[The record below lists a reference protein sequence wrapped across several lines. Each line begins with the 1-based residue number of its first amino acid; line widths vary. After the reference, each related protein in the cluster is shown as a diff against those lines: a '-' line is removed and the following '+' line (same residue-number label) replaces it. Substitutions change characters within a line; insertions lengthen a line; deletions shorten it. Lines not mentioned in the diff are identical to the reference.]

1 MNRLDVLGIIEITD
15 GMKLIE
21 LNEKINRSVLSYG
34 IEAKIETH
42 KEDDGRM
49 YVAIYKENERI

>member
-1 MNRLDVLGIIEITD
+1 MNILNTIEVTD

-21 LNEKINRSVLSYG
+21 LNEKINKSMLSYG
-34 IEAKIETH
+34 IEAKIKIY